1 MSRQV
6 PKYQPPPKPAASR
19 ESLGEFFNLLKQ
31 SKKPLVIVGKGSYS
45 SIKICFLHV
54 ITDHSLGCS
63 YGAAE
68 NEAKKFIEQFNLPF
82 LATPMGKGTLDDR
95 HPLSVG
101 AARSTALKDSDC
113 IILLGARLN
122 WMLHFGKPP
131 RFDPNVKIIQVK
143 FLFSHQTIHFS
154 RSIQIDT
161 DTNELHNNTQSALA
175 IQADLKTVLKQVKD
189 FIYLIKG

>member
-101 AARSTALKDSDC
+101 AARSTALQDSDC

-122 WMLHFGKPP
+122 WMLHFGKTP
-131 RFDPNVKIIQVK
+131 RFNPNVKIIQVN
-143 FLFSHQTIHFS
+143 FYF
-154 RSIQIDT
+154 
-161 DTNELHNNTQSALA
+161 
-175 IQADLKTVLKQVKD
+175 
-189 FIYLIKG
+189 LIKLIFVFLDIFRLILIQRNYIIIFKVH